1 MEKHSMDLKGSG
13 IWFKNK
19 EMFFSFAKNRLIDMK
34 KKNLKH
40 IDWKYNLQ
48 NGNVRWM
55 RLCLDVNVPPG
66 RCLQVLP
73 F

>member
-19 EMFFSFAKNRLIDMK
+19 DMFFSFEKYRLIDMKK

-48 NGNVRWM
+48 NYNVR
-55 RLCLDVNVPPG
+55 
-66 RCLQVLP
+66 
-73 F
+73 